1 MDTPQQSGWQLA
13 GTGPESY
20 ERHNVM
26 AFMQT
31 AQDLVTLAALR
42 PGERVLDVACGTGV
56 LARLAATAVGPT
68 GKVAGADLN
77 EGMLSVARTQAHQHE
92 GPPIAWHT
100 CDAAALTLPD
110 RTCDVVLCQWGL
122 EFFADRSR
130 GLREIARV
138 LVPGGRLVLRVWRA
152 FDQQPFYVVL
162 LNALERHLGA
172 GTGAPIRAA
181 FTLADPHELRTL
193 VTGAG
198 FARVHIRITTNLLR
212 FPSLERYVLGYL
224 AATPVAARVASME
237 EHSRTAMVREV
248 AEGLHIYVDDD
259 GLAAPIETHVVVAH
273 TEGLGS
279 AA

>member
-56 LARLAATAVGPT
+56 LARLAVQAVGPT

-92 GPPIAWHT
+92 GPPIAWYT
-100 CDAAALTLPD
+100 CDAAALTFPD
-110 RTCDVVLCQWGL
+110 GAFDVALCQWGL

-130 GLREIARV
+130 GLREMARV

-248 AEGLHIYVDDD
+248 AEGLHIYVDDE

-273 TEGLGS
+273 T
-279 AA
+279 

>member
-1 MDTPQQSGWQLA
+1 MPQQSGWQLA

-20 ERHNVM
+20 ERHNVI

-56 LARLAATAVGPT
+56 LARLAAKAVGST

-77 EGMLSVARTQAHQHE
+77 EGMLGVACTQAQQHE
-92 GPPIAWHT
+92 GAPIEWHA
-100 CDAAALTLPD
+100 CDAAALVLSD
-110 RTCDVVLCQWGL
+110 RAFDVALCQWGL
-122 EFFADRSR
+122 EFFTDRPR

-152 FDQQPFYVVL
+152 LDRQPFYVVL
-162 LNALERHLGA
+162 LNALERYLGA
-172 GTGAPIRAA
+172 GAGAPIHAA

-198 FARVHIRITTNLLR
+198 FARVHIRIATNLLR

-224 AATPVAARVASME
+224 ASHAGCR
-237 EHSRTAMVREV
+237 SR
-248 AEGLHIYVDDD
+248 GGD
-259 GLAAPIETHVVVAH
+259 G
-273 TEGLGS
+273 
-279 AA
+279 